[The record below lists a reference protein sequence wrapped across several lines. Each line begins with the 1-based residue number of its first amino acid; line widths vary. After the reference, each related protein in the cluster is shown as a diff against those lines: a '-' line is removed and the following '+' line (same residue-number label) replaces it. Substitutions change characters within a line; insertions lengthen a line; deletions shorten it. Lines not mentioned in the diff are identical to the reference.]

1 MTIQSKYPTTF
12 YRVSVKALIRN
23 TEGKVLVV
31 KENGSAWSLP
41 GGGMDHGESAHDTL
55 VRELYEEALI
65 TSSFSE
71 TIIGT
76 ETMYMTQHQ
85 AWLLWLVYEVKV
97 NQLRF
102 GIGEDADDVTFVD
115 PRQFAH
121 STARSERLV
130 YKYAQAT

>member
-1 MTIQSKYPTTF
+1 MQSKYPTTF

-41 GGGMDHGESAHDTL
+41 GGGIDHGESAHDTL

-71 TIIGT
+71 NIIGT

-97 NQLRF
+97 DQLRF
-102 GIGEDADDVTFVD
+102 GIGKDADDVALAD
-115 PRQFAH
+115 PHQFAH

-130 YKYAQAT
+130 YKYAQTA